1 MSRPCHRAARIASFV
16 LGLAALPA
24 HAAECQD
31 IRPTSGFAG
40 FQGIRRSGCYRV
52 VASYDQRQFFSF
64 ALGGR
69 VSNGASSLIYLDAP
83 DIELD
88 LGGHTLSSSRG
99 ISGVELLR
107 LQSNQRLVIRNG
119 SISVDDADGNRSGP
133 AVIAPESPI
142 ANVHLLR
149 NYAPVPPTFDH
160 VEFLL
165 ENLHL
170 KVGGIGVLLMG
181 DGITI
186 RHCTIE
192 VEGENAIVIYG
203 PHAVIEDNRIV
214 YRHNNANP
222 TLVTATYAP
231 TPGHYPQVPAAIY
244 LRAAE
249 GAVVRNNTI
258 EVAGPVAA
266 TGVALVD
273 SPNARLE
280 GNRFDR
286 AATPYR
292 LVGASEGLRFT
303 GNRTLG
309 GFLRAEAPLADAA
322 PAAASAPASEASR

>member
-1 MSRPCHRAARIASFV
+1 MRLACLAP
-16 LGLAALPA
+16 GLAVLSG
-24 HAAECQD
+24 HAADCRD
-31 IRPTSGFAG
+31 IHPTSGFAG
-40 FQGIRRSGCYRV
+40 FKGIHESGCYRV
-52 VASYDQRQFFSF
+52 AESFEQKQFFSF

-69 VSNGASSLIYLDAP
+69 VSNGASSLMSVDAP

-99 ISGVELLR
+99 ISGVEALR
-107 LQSNQRLVIRNG
+107 MRSNQRLVIRNG

-142 ANVHLLR
+142 ANVHILVD
-149 NYAPVPPTFDH
+149 YAPVPSTFDH

-192 VEGENAIVIYG
+192 VEGENAIVVYG

-214 YRHNNANP
+214 YRYNNANP
-222 TLVTATYAP
+222 TIVTATYAP

-244 LRAAE
+244 LRAAA

-273 SPNARLE
+273 SPDARLE

-292 LVGASEGLRFT
+292 LVGASQGLRFM
-303 GNRTLG
+303 GNRSLG
-309 GFLRAEAPLADAA
+309 GFLRAEAPLPDVV
-322 PAAASAPASEASR
+322 PAAAASVPASEPSR